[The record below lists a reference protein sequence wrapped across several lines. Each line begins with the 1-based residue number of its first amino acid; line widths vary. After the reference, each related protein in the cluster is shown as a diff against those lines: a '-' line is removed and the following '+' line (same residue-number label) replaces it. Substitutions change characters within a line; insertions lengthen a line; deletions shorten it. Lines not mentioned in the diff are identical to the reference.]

1 MKILVTG
8 AAGFI
13 GFHLSKL
20 LLKNEDWQVVGI
32 DSLNDYYSVDLKL
45 DRLKLLRQH
54 KNFQF
59 HSINITD
66 KSSLDELFRENKF
79 DIVYNLAAQ
88 AGVRYSIEQPYKY
101 IDANFIGFI
110 NVLEACREHPVKHL
124 IFASSS
130 SVYGNSSAD
139 SFSESDVTDSPVSLY
154 AASKKSNEVM
164 AHSYSALYGIPCTG
178 LRFFTVY
185 GPFGRPDMAYFKFS
199 KKIVENESIEL
210 FNEGNLQRDFTYI
223 DDIVEGMF
231 RLMNY
236 PPDDPVPFDLFNI
249 GNNKPVELLHFVEV
263 LENELGKKTQKI
275 LSPMQPGDVYKTY
288 ANIDKL
294 HKKIG
299 YVPTTSIETGLRE
312 FVLWFKDYYRI

>member
-13 GFHLSKL
+13 GFHLCKL
-20 LLKNEDWQVVGI
+20 LLTNTSWQVVGI
-32 DSLNDYYSVDLKL
+32 DSLNDYYPVDLKL
-45 DRLKLLRQH
+45 DRLKVLRE
-54 KNFQF
+54 KANFQF
-59 HSINITD
+59 HAINITD
-66 KSSLDELFRENKF
+66 KSSVDELFRENKF

-110 NVLEACREHPVKHL
+110 NLLEACRDNPVKHL

-130 SVYGNSSAD
+130 SVYGNSKAP
-139 SFSESDVTDSPVSLY
+139 SFSENDVTDAPVSLY

-199 KKIVENESIEL
+199 QKIVKGETIEL
-210 FNEGNLQRDFTYI
+210 FNDGNLQRDFTYI
-223 DDIVEGMF
+223 DDIVQGMF
-231 RLMNY
+231 RLMDY
-236 PPDDPVPFDLFNI
+236 PPENEVPFDLFNI
-249 GNNKPVELLHFVEV
+249 GNNKPVELLRFVEV
-263 LENELGKKTQKI
+263 LENELGIKAQKK
-275 LSPMQPGDVYKTY
+275 LCAMQPGDVYKTY

-294 HKKIG
+294 HQKIG
-299 YVPTTSIETGLRE
+299 YIPTTSIEEGLRK
-312 FVLWFKDYYRI
+312 FVHWFKAYYSI

>member
-20 LLKNEDWQVVGI
+20 LLKNEGWQVVGI

-45 DRLKLLRQH
+45 DRLKILRQH

-79 DIVYNLAAQ
+79 EIVYNLAAQ

-110 NVLEACREHPVKHL
+110 NVLEACRENPVKHL

-139 SFSESDVTDSPVSLY
+139 SFSESDVTDRPVSLY

-199 KKIVENESIEL
+199 KKIVENEAIEL

-231 RLMNY
+231 RLMDF

-263 LENELGKKTQKI
+263 LEKELGKKTKKI

-299 YVPTTSIETGLRE
+299 YVPTTPIDTGLRE
-312 FVLWFKDYYRI
+312 FVRWFKDYYRI

>member
-13 GFHLSKL
+13 GFHLCKL
-20 LLKNEDWQVVGI
+20 LLTNTSWQVLGI

-45 DRLKLLRQH
+45 DRLKILRLH

-59 HSINITD
+59 HAINITD
-66 KSSLDELFRENKF
+66 KSSLDELFRANQFE
-79 DIVYNLAAQ
+79 IVYNLAAQ

-110 NVLEACREHPVKHL
+110 NLLEACREHPVKHL

-130 SVYGNSSAD
+130 SVYGNSNAD

-199 KKIVENESIEL
+199 KKIVENEAIEL
-210 FNEGNLQRDFTYI
+210 FNEGNLKRDFTYI

-231 RLMNY
+231 RLMDC
-236 PPDDPVPFDLFNI
+236 PPENPVPFDLFNI

-263 LENELGKKTQKI
+263 LEKELGKKTQKI

-294 HKKIG
+294 HDKIG
-299 YVPTTSIETGLRE
+299 YVPTTSIETGLRK
-312 FVLWFKDYYRI
+312 FVLWFQDYYRI

>member
-1 MKILVTG
+1 MRILVTG

-13 GFHLSKL
+13 GFHLTNL
-20 LLKNEDWQVVGI
+20 LLKNKDWKIVGI

-45 DRLKLLRQH
+45 DRLKILRQYE
-54 KNFQF
+54 NFQF
-59 HSINITD
+59 HAINITD
-66 KSSLDELFRENKF
+66 KPSLDELFRENRF
-79 DIVYNLAAQ
+79 EIVYNLAAQ

-110 NVLEACREHPVKHL
+110 NLLEACRVYPVKHL

-130 SVYGNSSAD
+130 SVYGNSQAH
-139 SFSESDVTDSPVSLY
+139 SFSEDDVTDAPVSLY

-185 GPFGRPDMAYFKFS
+185 GPFGRPDMAYYKFS
-199 KKIVENESIEL
+199 KKIVENETIEL

-231 RLMNY
+231 RLMDFSPENS
-236 PPDDPVPFDLFNI
+236 VPFDLFNI
-249 GNNKPVELLHFVEV
+249 GNNNPVELLHFVEV
-263 LENELGKKTQKI
+263 LEKELGKRTEKV
-275 LSPMQPGDVYKTY
+275 LSPMQAGDVYKTY

-299 YVPTTSIETGLRE
+299 YVPRTSIEEGLQK
-312 FVLWFKDYYRI
+312 FVAWFKDYYRI

>member
-20 LLKNEDWQVVGI
+20 LLKNEGWQVVGI

-45 DRLKLLRQH
+45 DRLKILRQH

-66 KSSLDELFRENKF
+66 KSSLDELFRANQFE
-79 DIVYNLAAQ
+79 IVYNLAAQ

-110 NVLEACREHPVKHL
+110 NLLEACRENPVKHL

-199 KKIVENESIEL
+199 KKIVENEAIEL

-236 PPDDPVPFDLFNI
+236 PPDNPVSFDLFNI

-263 LENELGKKTQKI
+263 LEKELGKKTQKI